1 MQSITGANNMKFNCH
16 VTPNGMRNSGGF
28 TLIEV
33 MVTVAIIAI
42 LAAVAYPSYQNYII
56 RANRSAAQSFMLEV
70 SSRQER
76 ILLDARAYAANIAA
90 LGISPPPSV
99 SANYTID
106 SALVAGP
113 PPGYTITAT
122 PIPGTQQA
130 IKDTLCAILTL
141 DATGTKTASGSGGVA
156 QCWKH

>member
-1 MQSITGANNMKFNCH
+1 MKFNCH

-99 SANYTID
+99 SANYTIT
-106 SALVAGP
+106 SAAVAGP
-113 PPGYTITAT
+113 PPGYTVTAT
-122 PIPGTQQA
+122 PIGNQLA
-130 IKDTLCAILTL
+130 KDTLCGTLTL
-141 DATGTKTASGSGGVA
+141 DATGTKTADGSGGVA
-156 QCWKH
+156 QCWKQ

>member
-1 MQSITGANNMKFNCH
+1 
-16 VTPNGMRNSGGF
+16 
-28 TLIEV
+28 
-33 MVTVAIIAI
+33 MVVVAIVAI

-76 ILLDARAYAANIAA
+76 FLLDARAYAANVAA

-99 SANYTID
+99 SANYTIT
-106 SALVAGP
+106 SAIVAGP

-141 DATGTKTASGSGGVA
+141 DATGTKTASGSGGVS
-156 QCWKH
+156 QCWKQ